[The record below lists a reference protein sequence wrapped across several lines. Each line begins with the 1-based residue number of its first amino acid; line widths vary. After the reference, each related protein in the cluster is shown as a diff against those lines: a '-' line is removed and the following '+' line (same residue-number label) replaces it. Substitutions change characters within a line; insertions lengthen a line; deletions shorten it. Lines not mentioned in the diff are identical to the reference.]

1 MQRVQKRIEL
11 RAELERH
18 ADEFQLAIAIADLA
32 RMGIVE
38 IAGNSSRKQGKEGN

>member
-18 ADEFQLAIAIADLA
+18 ADEFQLVIAIPDLA
-32 RMGIVE
+32 RIGVVE
-38 IAGNSSRKQGKEGN
+38 ITGNSPRKQEKEAD